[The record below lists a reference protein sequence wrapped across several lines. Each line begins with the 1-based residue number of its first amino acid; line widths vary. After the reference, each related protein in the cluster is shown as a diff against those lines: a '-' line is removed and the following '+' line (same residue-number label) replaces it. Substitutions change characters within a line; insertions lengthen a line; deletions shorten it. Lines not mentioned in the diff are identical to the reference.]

1 MVKISRAGPDTPAAH
16 TPPSHR
22 GLKTGAIILA
32 AGKSQRMGS
41 PKALLPCPEGTFIER
56 IIAMLKR
63 SRADRITTVLGHEA
77 GRIQAGADLSAIR
90 VVINEQ
96 YELGQ
101 LSSLQAALRSVPDDT
116 DAILMCLVDQPFVK
130 TETVDSLIAAFRRT
144 SAPIVLP
151 TYKGKRGHPV
161 LFARPLFEEL
171 LAAPLDI
178 GARHVVRTH
187 SECILDTATSDAGT
201 AITIHTMADYRRHF
215 GAGV

>member
-1 MVKISRAGPDTPAAH
+1 MIE
-16 TPPSHR
+16 
-22 GLKTGAIILA
+22 AIILA

-56 IIAMLKR
+56 IIAMLKQ
-63 SRADRITTVLGHEA
+63 STVDRITTVLGHEA
-77 GRIQAGADLSAIR
+77 GRIQSGADLSATR
-90 VVINEQ
+90 VVINGQ

-101 LSSLQAALRSVPDDT
+101 LSSLQAALRGVPDDT

-130 TETVDSLIAAFRRT
+130 TETVDSLIEAFRRT

-187 SECILDTATSDAGT
+187 TNEIVEVAADDPGT
-201 AITIHTMADYRRHF
+201 TIAIHTLTDCTKCF
-215 GAGV
+215 WNG